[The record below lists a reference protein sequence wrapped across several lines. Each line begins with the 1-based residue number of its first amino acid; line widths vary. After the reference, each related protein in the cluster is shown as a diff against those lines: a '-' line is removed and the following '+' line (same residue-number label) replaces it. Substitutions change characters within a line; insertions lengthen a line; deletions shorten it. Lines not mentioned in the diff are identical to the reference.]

1 MSCATV
7 AAFAEYWRASAVFA
21 TPAPD
26 AQLTLTGARLE
37 RIPLDAAGRFS
48 VTLPLGAQFALTAQ
62 AGRMVNGRRFGGN
75 SPYRQIGRQDRD
87 AEITI
92 ILKATP

>member
-1 MSCATV
+1 MWSDG
-7 AAFAEYWRASAVFA
+7 

-26 AQLTLTGARLE
+26 ARLTLTGASSE
-37 RIPLDAAGRFS
+37 RVPLDGTGRFS
-48 VTLPLGAQFALTAQ
+48 VTLALGAQFALTAQ
-62 AGRMVNGRRFGGN
+62 ASRTVNGRRVTGN

-92 ILKATP
+92 ILKANP